1 VGPVSNEI
9 TDSPA
14 NPINAPAT
22 VLISAG
28 NQQVLL
34 DWQAPVSAAGSL
46 PVSEYIVTPINGS
59 AGSAVTVVAGSP
71 WTLETSLANGTPVS
85 FTVQAVDA
93 TGQPSGSHLSAPVTV
108 TTSPSVAVY
117 NPPTGLVATAP
128 SPGSAKLTWDRPND
142 EGYIVLSYNI
152 YRMTSFTSTLG
163 SPMAN
168 IPNPALAPVTTYTDT
183 TVSGNTTYYYV
194 VTAVYQTGATTTQS
208 PASNHAKVTT
218 GAPNQAIPPVKTGQ
232 MAFDA
237 NVVKPLLG
245 QVLGIYYV
253 VPNTGPVE
261 IDVYNIKGYPVK
273 YMDPG
278 VAQAGVQTS
287 TTWDISDRN
296 GKTVASGVY
305 LIEIKGTGFHQVKKV
320 IVVK

>member
-1 VGPVSNEI
+1 
-9 TDSPA
+9 
-14 NPINAPAT
+14 
-22 VLISAG
+22 
-28 NQQVLL
+28 
-34 DWQAPVSAAGSL
+34 
-46 PVSEYIVTPINGS
+46 VT
-59 AGSAVTVVAGSP
+59 
-71 WTLETSLANGTPVS
+71 NGTPVS

-93 TGQPSGSHLSAPVTV
+93 TGQISGSHLSASVTV
-108 TTSPSVAVY
+108 TTSPSAAVY
-117 NPPTGLVATAP
+117 NPPTGLAATAGT
-128 SPGSAKLTWDRPND
+128 GSAQLTWTRPND
-142 EGYIVLSYNI
+142 MGKLVLSYNI
-152 YRMTSFTSTLG
+152 YRSSSFTASLG
-163 SPMAN
+163 SLVAN

-194 VTAVYQTGATTTQS
+194 VTAVYQTTSSPPPTTQS

-237 NVVKPLLG
+237 NLLKPLLG

-278 VAQAGVQTS
+278 VAQVGVQTS
-287 TTWDISDRN
+287 TTWDGTDRN
-296 GKTVASGVY
+296 GKVVASGVY
-305 LIEIKGTGFHQVKKV
+305 LLEIKGTGFHQVKKV